1 MIGREQRKLR
11 EISCRASYHDFKSSR
26 YTFNALH
33 MFEIQ
38 HPQPFVKH
46 ILMVSPVSIRKSNVL
61 DEILIL
67 AFTMKSMKGIEDET
81 LSEIRR
87 MT

>member
-1 MIGREQRKLR
+1 VPLET
-11 EISCRASYHDFKSSR
+11 AS
-26 YTFNALH
+26 
-33 MFEIQ
+33 
-38 HPQPFVKH
+38 
-46 ILMVSPVSIRKSNVL
+46 